1 MTRGSTPKACRPSA
15 PNTPREN
22 NIALFYFRYLSGA
35 IHGDL
40 GFSRSLN
47 RPVSELLKERLPLTL
62 GSLAYGVLGGMS
74 IGLVLA
80 LASVWWHAPGSD
92 LVPAV
97 AERPVA
103 GVTGGPDRAGLPLDG
118 RGRPL
123 GHRLGGFPARLSLRQ
138 ESSGSRVPGAA
149 RAGGAG
155 QRTEPR
161 PSAFCACLHPAAPQL
176 AALAGISVS
185 LAFGASIPI
194 EVICDTP
201 GVGQLAW
208 KAALDRDLPLLVNI
222 TVLVTLMTLVV
233 NACAD
238 LALARWRTG
247 AMTSSCDDAYSKA
260 GAGGAGPGDAG
271 LAGGRISRAVFLL
284 RAVSRR
290 DQRSAFGCDFCSE
303 PTSWAATA
311 LRACC
316 MEPVFRCCSPPRPHC
331 FPR

>member
-1 MTRGSTPKACRPSA
+1 MLLRQARRILLTALVGGLLGATLVRLGPGFGVDE
-15 PNTPREN
+15 REFDARLNAQSQQAIRAERARDN
-22 NIALFYFRYLSGA
+22 NIALFYGRYLSGLVQ
-35 IHGDL
+35 GDL

-62 GSLAYGVLGGMS
+62 GSLAYGVVGGMS

-97 AERPVA
+97 LSGLSLALPAALIALVFLWMGAGGRWAIALVVFPHVYRYAKNLLVAAYHAPHVLAAEA
-103 GVTGGPDRAGLPLDG
+103 KGLS
-118 RGRPL
+118 
-123 GHRLGGFPARLSLRQ
+123 PARVLFAH
-138 ESSGSRVPGAA
+138 VF
-149 RAGGAG
+149 
-155 QRTEPR
+155 T
-161 PSAFCACLHPAAPQL
+161 PAAPQL
-176 AALAGISVS
+176 AAVAGISVS

-238 LALARWRTG
+238 VALARWRP
-247 AMTSSCDDAYSKA
+247 AS
-260 GAGGAGPGDAG
+260 
-271 LAGGRISRAVFLL
+271 
-284 RAVSRR
+284 
-290 DQRSAFGCDFCSE
+290 
-303 PTSWAATA
+303 
-311 LRACC
+311 
-316 MEPVFRCCSPPRPHC
+316 
-331 FPR
+331 

>member
-1 MTRGSTPKACRPSA
+1 MLLSMLLRQARRILLTALVGGLLGATLVRLGPGFGVDE
-15 PNTPREN
+15 REFDARLNAQSQQAIRAERARDN
-22 NIALFYFRYLSGA
+22 NIALFYVRYLSGLV
-35 IHGDL
+35 HGDL

-80 LASVWWHAPGSD
+80 LASVWWQAPGSD
-92 LVPAV
+92 LVPAILSGLSLALPAALIALVFLWMGAGGRWAIALVVFPHVYRYAKNLLV
-97 AERPVA
+97 AASHAPHVLAAEA
-103 GVTGGPDRAGLPLDG
+103 KGL
-118 RGRPL
+118 R
-123 GHRLGGFPARLSLRQ
+123 PARVLFAH
-138 ESSGSRVPGAA
+138 VF
-149 RAGGAG
+149 
-155 QRTEPR
+155 T
-161 PSAFCACLHPAAPQL
+161 PAAPQL

-238 LALARWRTG
+238 VALARWRP
-247 AMTSSCDDAYSKA
+247 AS
-260 GAGGAGPGDAG
+260 
-271 LAGGRISRAVFLL
+271 
-284 RAVSRR
+284 
-290 DQRSAFGCDFCSE
+290 
-303 PTSWAATA
+303 
-311 LRACC
+311 
-316 MEPVFRCCSPPRPHC
+316 
-331 FPR
+331 

>member
-1 MTRGSTPKACRPSA
+1 MLRSMLFRQARRILLTALLGGLLGATLVRLGPGFGVDE
-15 PNTPREN
+15 REFDVRLNAASLQAIRADRAGDN
-22 NIALFYFRYLSGA
+22 NIALFYARYLSGLL
-35 IHGDL
+35 HGNL

-74 IGLVLA
+74 IGLVFA
-80 LASVWWHAPGSD
+80 LASVWWRAPGSD

-97 AERPVA
+97 LSGLSLALPAALIALLFLWMGAGGRWAIALVVFPHVYRYAKNLLEAAYQAPHVLAAEA
-103 GVTGGPDRAGLPLDG
+103 KGLS
-118 RGRPL
+118 
-123 GHRLGGFPARLSLRQ
+123 PARVLFAH
-138 ESSGSRVPGAA
+138 VF
-149 RAGGAG
+149 
-155 QRTEPR
+155 T
-161 PSAFCACLHPAAPQL
+161 PAAPQL

-238 LALARWRTG
+238 MALARWRP
-247 AMTSSCDDAYSKA
+247 A
-260 GAGGAGPGDAG
+260 
-271 LAGGRISRAVFLL
+271 
-284 RAVSRR
+284 
-290 DQRSAFGCDFCSE
+290 Q
-303 PTSWAATA
+303 
-311 LRACC
+311 
-316 MEPVFRCCSPPRPHC
+316 
-331 FPR
+331 